1 MADETV
7 TMTRRAL
14 NRATLARQMLLA
26 REKVKP
32 VAAVERLVMMQ
43 AQVPRP
49 PFVGLWTRIED
60 FQRDDLVRA
69 IERREIVRGTMLRG
83 TLHLLSRKDYLAF
96 RMAMQPMLSAG
107 ALAILKERA
116 EGADV
121 DTLVAAARAY
131 FAEEPRTFAEL
142 RKHLQWKFKD
152 VDERVMGYLVRTN
165 LPLLMTP
172 DADAKWAYPAT
183 ADFTLADAWL
193 GEAIAPKDQSEA
205 LALRY
210 LAAFGPATGDDFKTW
225 SAFANGRAIVE
236 GLRKKLVAVR
246 DERGRELFDLP
257 KAPRP
262 GEEVDAPIRYVPD
275 FDNLVLAHADR
286 TRLIANEHKP
296 AMSTKNLQ
304 IPATFLVDGFVA
316 GLWTSERTRKA
327 ATLVLKPFATLAKPV
342 RRSLAEEGDRLLRFL
357 EPDAE
362 TFAIEVESGAK
373 RTRA

>member
-1 MADETV
+1 MADEI
-7 TMTRRAL
+7 MSRRAL
-14 NRATLARQMLLA
+14 NRATLARQMLLT
-26 REKVKP
+26 RERVKP
-32 VAAVERLVMMQ
+32 VAAVERLAMMQ

-49 PFVGLWTRIED
+49 PFVGLWTRVEG
-60 FQRDDLVRA
+60 FERRHLVEA

-83 TLHLLSRKDYLAF
+83 TLHLLSRKDYLTF
-96 RMAMQPMLSAG
+96 RTTMQRMLSAG
-107 ALAILKERA
+107 AIAILKDRA

-121 DTLVAAARAY
+121 AKLVAAARAH
-131 FAEEPRTFAEL
+131 FKEAPRTFAEL
-142 RKHLQWKFKD
+142 RKHLQSKFEE
-152 VDERVMGYLVRTN
+152 VDERAMGYLVRTN
-165 LPLLMTP
+165 LPLVMVP
-172 DADAKWAYPAT
+172 EPEAKWAYPTT
-183 ADFTLADAWL
+183 ADFTLAESWL
-193 GEAIAPKDQSEA
+193 GQPISPKDAGDA

-225 SAFANGRAIVE
+225 SALANGRAIVE
-236 GLRKKLVAVR
+236 GLRKTLHVVR

-262 GEEVDAPIRYVPD
+262 GEDVEAPVRFVPD

-316 GLWTSERTRKA
+316 GLWTCERARKA

-342 RRSLAEEGDRLLRFL
+342 RRALAEEGEPLLRFL
-357 EPDAE
+357 EPDAA
-362 TFAIEVESGAK
+362 TFAIEIESGTK